1 MVIKTLVR
9 SEPKASL
16 RQLKDVDDNHNLNIL
31 IYIISRLVLSKSG
44 NVSYSWRQ
52 KNYASLSRQLD
63 VVSIAK
69 YPTAGGVGGVLWWK
83 LKRRLQGTPPPAH
96 WNTQK
101 YFSVKF

>member
-69 YPTAGGVGGVLWWK
+69 YPTAGGVGGCCGGS
-83 LKRRLQGTPPPAH
+83 LKEDYRARHHLRTGTH
-96 WNTQK
+96 RSISQ
-101 YFSVKF
+101 